1 MLNLGFIIPTLLDNL
16 QNEVDE
22 KYAAP
27 PERLYVLY
35 KDVRVYYRGIMGSP
49 GFVVD
54 IW

>member
-1 MLNLGFIIPTLLDNL
+1 MLNLGFTIPTLLDNL
-16 QNEVDE
+16 QNEVDD
-22 KYAAP
+22 KYAAL

-35 KDVRVYYRGIMGSP
+35 KDVKVYYRRIMGSP